1 MVFPTYMNAS
11 GEEQKLEFSRPFDVR
26 CSTFFACTPRGSMVK
41 LAFSPYGYQVHEA
54 LHAAGYA
61 PALLGYSHK
70 PAIGAD
76 AVVME
81 YLPPPSGNENGWTTL
96 FDLSVANA
104 ALVHNKKEL
113 ILEKLKAILLVLKNS
128 NLVHGDL
135 RSNNLMVYGTRFNIV
150 EPVQLKAI
158 DMEWAGKQGEVCYPD
173 NRNSQVGYP
182 GEAGKYIG
190 LGDDA
195 QMVEMWAALV

>member
-1 MVFPTYMNAS
+1 
-11 GEEQKLEFSRPFDVR
+11 
-26 CSTFFACTPRGSMVK
+26 
-41 LAFSPYGYQVHEA
+41 
-54 LHAAGYA
+54 
-61 PALLGYSHK
+61 LLGYSRK

-81 YLPPPSGNENGWTTL
+81 YLPHPSSNENGWTTL

-173 NRNSQVGYP
+173 NRNLQVGYP

-195 QMVEMWAALV
+195 QMVEMWAALVYFQFCFVLYVAPSHATLRFLMSSCIVILLLMPEPSGYSDGISPSCVGFNLMVGMCFSNVE